1 MESKYLTLPNYFD
14 VLGHQ
19 FYPNVNAEVIRKA
32 RITLLTGQ
40 ILNLSPQDYSYQKA
54 RFLESDSPEVND
66 NERSSDSY
74 IPFYQI
80 NE

>member
-1 MESKYLTLPNYFD
+1 MESQYLTQPNYFD
-14 VLGHQ
+14 LPQHQ
-19 FYPNVNAEVIRKA
+19 FYPNVNANAIRKA
-32 RITLLTGQ
+32 RITLLAGQ
-40 ILNLSPQDYSYQKA
+40 ILNLSPQEYCYLKA
-54 RFLESDSPEVND
+54 RFLESDSPEAND